1 MFYQQE
7 NKWTTQKESKWD
19 LPPKKKKIFGGANL
33 TCFPTTLFTCSLV
46 GKTFW
51 QILFHKQ
58 FRFISRIGSWEGR
71 CEMKREIKMK
81 GYMPIGKINV
91 GRKACQSF
99 FCIYSRLVQ
108 PNPSLPSQ
116 PLWSIF
122 SCCILLTIY
131 STHELI
137 RPNWLCLGKIGWL
150 GLIFFII
157 IDNFGCWNIFFFL
170 GLYIL
175 F

>member
-1 MFYQQE
+1 MLNFSYI
-7 NKWTTQKESKWD
+7 WYMTFLIW
-19 LPPKKKKIFGGANL
+19 INL
-33 TCFPTTLFTCSLV
+33 TLLTINYYYYYLFLSFSNLLFWGGQISLALLLRCSLV

-81 GYMPIGKINV
+81 GYMPVGKINV

-116 PLWSIF
+116 PLRSIF

-150 GLIFFII
+150 GLIFF
-157 IDNFGCWNIFFFL
+157 FYYW
-170 GLYIL
+170 
-175 F
+175 

>member
-1 MFYQQE
+1 MGLRGAPRGGWESFFRHAGRGRAEMRQ
-7 NKWTTQKESKWD
+7 NK
-19 LPPKKKKIFGGANL
+19 IIRGGDEDPILRPRPAPL
-33 TCFPTTLFTCSLV
+33 SSL
-46 GKTFW
+46 
-51 QILFHKQ
+51 
-58 FRFISRIGSWEGR
+58 RGSVWNEER
-71 CEMKREIKMK
+71 NKNER
-81 GYMPIGKINV
+81 YMPMGKIDI
-91 GRKACQSF
+91 GHKACQSF

-108 PNPSLPSQ
+108 PNLSLPSQ
-116 PLWSIF
+116 PLRSIF

-150 GLIFFII
+150 GLIFFFLLLII
-157 IDNFGCWNIFFFL
+157 LVVEIFFL

>member
-1 MFYQQE
+1 MLTINYYYYYFFFFFFFFVF
-7 NKWTTQKESKWD
+7 
-19 LPPKKKKIFGGANL
+19 LKKKKFFGGANL

-91 GRKACQSF
+91 GRKVCQSF

-116 PLWSIF
+116 PLRSIF

-150 GLIFFII
+150 GLIFF
-157 IDNFGCWNIFFFL
+157 FYYW
-170 GLYIL
+170 
-175 F
+175 